1 VSTHR
6 SCHDA
11 AMWSLSGVKR
21 TSLDKRKL
29 VASDPQRHYA
39 TVNCRIAKGLFDH
52 WLVSASGTQA
62 PFM

>member
-1 VSTHR
+1 
-6 SCHDA
+6 
-11 AMWSLSGVKR
+11 MWSLSGVKR